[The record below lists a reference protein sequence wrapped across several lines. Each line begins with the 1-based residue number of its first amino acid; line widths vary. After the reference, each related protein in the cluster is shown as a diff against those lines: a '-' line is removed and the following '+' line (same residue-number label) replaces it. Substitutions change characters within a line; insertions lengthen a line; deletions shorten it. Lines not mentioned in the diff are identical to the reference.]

1 MYNYC
6 VIVIYTSPGCAS
18 CRKVKNYLKNNNLP
32 FKEKNIFNTLLNDKE
47 IKYLISRTDNGTD
60 DIISLRS
67 KIIQKQKI
75 DFNKMKLSETI
86 NFILNN
92 PTVLR
97 RPIIVNDQEM
107 QVGYNAYDITSFIPR
122 ARELALANCN
132 NKSCPTYQTCENKPI
147 NNDII
152 EL

>member
-1 MYNYC
+1 MLKVY
-6 VIVIYTSPGCAS
+6 ISPSCQS
-18 CRKVKNYLKNNNLP
+18 CRKVREFFKRRKIP
-32 FKEKNIFNTLLNDKE
+32 FQEINIFKDLNYGDLLFLLTK
-47 IKYLISRTDNGTD
+47 SDNGTD

-67 KIIQKQKI
+67 KIIQQQKI

-86 NFILNN
+86 NFILKN

-122 ARELALANCN
+122 ARELAIANCS
-132 NKSCPTYQTCENKPI
+132 NKTCPTYQSCENKPEI
-147 NNDII
+147 KN
-152 EL
+152 